1 MRIMIHACPA
11 RMWYVNEF
19 LIPSLKEQGADDIY
33 VWNDRNGL
41 GNLEATMAS
50 FALCG
55 HYSGG
60 TWHLQDDV
68 IIAHDFV
75 ERARA
80 HDEGVVCGYVNQQA
94 GPNVGMTGRRPVCFH
109 WWSFPCIRIPNEYAR
124 ACAEW
129 WRNEGRYK
137 DIYQSHIYYKN
148 GDDTVFR
155 DWLVDISNCSHITN
169 LTPNLVDHI
178 DYLLGGSVTN
188 KHREY
193 TARAFYFE
201 DKHLVDALAEQ
212 LATRASN
219 AV

>member
-11 RMWYVNEF
+11 RMRYVNEF

-41 GNLEATMAS
+41 GNLDATMAS

-55 HYSGG
+55 HYDGG

-68 IIAHDFV
+68 IISRDFV
-75 ERARA
+75 KRARE
-80 HDEGVVCGYVNQQA
+80 HDNGLVCGFVSQPF
-94 GPNVGMTGRRPVCFH
+94 GPFVDTIGRAPVAFC
-109 WWSFPCIRIPNEYAR
+109 WYSFPCIRIPNDYAR
-124 ACAEW
+124 DFAEW
-129 WRNEGRYK
+129 WRMEGQHEARYS
-137 DIYQSHIYYKN
+137 SHIYYKN
-148 GDDTVFR
+148 GDDSIFR
-155 DWLVDISNCSHITN
+155 DWLIEHKHGTYVTN
-169 LTPNLVDHI
+169 LKPCLVDHI

-188 KHREY
+188 KHRAIP
-193 TARAFYFE
+193 ARAYWF
-201 DKHLVDALAEQ
+201 DDADLVDSLAVN